1 MIRVV
6 LLLLTVLT
14 ATAQPVQPHPD
25 NPRYFLFH
33 GKPTVLVTS
42 GEHYGA
48 VLNRD
53 FDFLRY
59 LDTLRADRLNLTRI
73 FSGTYREVPGDFAIA
88 SNNLAP
94 APGAYLAPWFQQNGK
109 FDLTRWDDRYF
120 ERLRRFV
127 S

>member
-6 LLLLTVLT
+6 LLLLTALT
-14 ATAQPVQPHPD
+14 ASAQPLRPHPD
-25 NPRYFLFH
+25 TPRYFLFH

-94 APGAYLAPWFQQNGK
+94 APGAYLAP
-109 FDLTRWDDRYF
+109 
-120 ERLRRFV
+120 
-127 S
+127 